1 MGIKLSHI
9 IFSILVIAVITAPL
23 NAAEFTLSK
32 PKKVEIE
39 YSPFINQNFPRQ
51 VYWGDT
57 HLHTTYSPDAGMIGN
72 FNLGPA
78 DAYRFARGEQI
89 QANNGMQVKLV
100 RPLDF
105 LVVSDHGEYQGLMP
119 SLRGGDPE
127 ILKNEVGRRWYNL
140 FKEGSEGQYKVFL
153 EFAEDLNN
161 NKGRVPFDKVA
172 RTTWDLMTETADKY
186 NDPGNFTAFIG
197 YEWTSTPKGNNLHRV
212 VVFKD
217 GAEKAGRVVPFTSFD
232 SPDPEV
238 LWKYMADYEARTG
251 GRVIAFPHNANVSGG
266 LMFDTK
272 TLKGKKLTR
281 KYARIRTRF
290 EPLHEMTQMK
300 GDSETHPKL
309 SPNDEFADYETWDK
323 ANLTSTIA
331 TTDEMLPGSYA
342 RSALKRG
349 MALEAKIGVNP
360 FKQGFIGSTDSH
372 TSLATAGENNYFGK
386 ASILEPGPERWKHVL
401 IKSQT
406 DDKLTTYGSETTAA
420 GLAAVWATENTR
432 ESLFEAMQRREV
444 YATTGP
450 RMTVRVFAG
459 WDFNEQD
466 VQRADF
472 AAHGY
477 ANGVPMGGDL
487 KKAKTG
493 QAPSLLI
500 RTLRDPDGANLDR
513 IQVIKGWLDKNG
525 RTHERIYDVACA
537 GNRTIKN
544 RRCDKP
550 VGNTVNVA
558 QASYTNTIG
567 APLLFAHWKD
577 PDFERK
583 QQAFYYVRVLEIPTP
598 RWPAYDAKIFGVK
611 MPKDTVMQHQE
622 RAYTSAIWYTP

>member
-1 MGIKLSHI
+1 MFPSLM
-9 IFSILVIAVITAPL
+9 
-23 NAAEFTLSK
+23 AAEFTLSK
-32 PKKVEIE
+32 PKKVDIE
-39 YSPFINQNFPRQ
+39 YSPYINQSFPQQ

-89 QANNGMQVKLV
+89 EANNGMQVKLV

-105 LVVSDHGEYQGLMP
+105 LVISDHGEYQGLMP

-140 FKEGSEGQYKVFL
+140 FKEGPEGQYKVFL

-161 NKGRVPFDKVA
+161 NKGRIPFDKIA
-172 RTTWDLMTETADKY
+172 RSTWDLMTETADKY
-186 NDPGNFTAFIG
+186 YEPGKFTAFIG
-197 YEWTSTPKGNNLHRV
+197 YEWTSTPNGNNLHRV

-232 SPDPEV
+232 SPDPED
-238 LWKYMADYEARTG
+238 LWKYMADYEAKTG

-272 TLKGKKLTR
+272 TFKGKKLTR
-281 KYARIRTRF
+281 KYAQTRNRF

-323 ANLTSTIA
+323 ANLTGTIA

-386 ASILEPGPERWKHVL
+386 ASIMEPGPERWEHVL
-401 IKSQT
+401 IKSQI
-406 DDKLTTYGSETTAA
+406 DDKLTTYASETTAA

-472 AAHGY
+472 AEHGY
-477 ANGVPMGGDL
+477 AHGVPMGGDL
-487 KKAKTG
+487 KKAKKG

-500 RTLRDPDGANLDR
+500 RALRDPDGANIDR
-513 IQVIKGWLDKNG
+513 IQVIKGWLDKKG
-525 RTHERIYDVACA
+525 KAQERIYDVACA
-537 GNRTIKN
+537 GNRVIKN

-567 APLLFAHWKD
+567 APLLLAHWKD
-577 PDFERK
+577 PAFDRK

-611 MPKDTVMQHQE
+611 IPKDIVMQHQE